1 MAARCWLRA
10 GEASLPRVGALNP
23 GGRGLGSGSLSQ
35 RGRLGR
41 TVRSEERRLGSGS
54 LCVREKGSRLS
65 SSSLGRR
72 VSPGTPVLLESILD
86 GLLGDRG
93 MNRTNNELGHLQSSV
108 SRPCGSPYES

>member
-1 MAARCWLRA
+1 MKMGSERKRRTWQLFAIKLGTRLWELDL
-10 GEASLPRVGALNP
+10 GEKK
-23 GGRGLGSGSLSQ
+23 
-35 RGRLGR
+35 
-41 TVRSEERRLGSGS
+41 E
-54 LCVREKGSRLS
+54 RLS